1 MKKIKNAILQGVL
14 MVFLLFTMSGCQN
27 QNRDIQKIDD
37 TRYIVDQQM
46 ILILCEDSEL
56 GKAYTGIRNGPG
68 CGGVPESEYR
78 SGPGYGTGIKPDPI
92 EHDERLSGTIGKVQ
106 FTVKRTFKGR
116 KETVRKQ
123 SVYWYV

>member
-1 MKKIKNAILQGVL
+1 
-14 MVFLLFTMSGCQN
+14 
-27 QNRDIQKIDD
+27 
-37 TRYIVDQQM
+37 M

-56 GKAYTGIRNGPG
+56 GKAYTGIRNG
-68 CGGVPESEYR
+68 
-78 SGPGYGTGIKPDPI
+78 
-92 EHDERLSGTIGKVQ
+92 LSGTIGKVQ